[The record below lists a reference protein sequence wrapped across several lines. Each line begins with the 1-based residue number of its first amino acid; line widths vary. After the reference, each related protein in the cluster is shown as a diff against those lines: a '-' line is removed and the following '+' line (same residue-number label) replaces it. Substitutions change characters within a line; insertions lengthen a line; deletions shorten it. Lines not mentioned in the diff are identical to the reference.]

1 MGISVIDSQQR
12 RSRMAYATAMLA
24 AAAALVFLLMPHVF
38 SQTLTPDEQQFVDV
52 VVRDGDTLWQIARRY
67 AEPGA
72 DPRRLVEQIRAVN
85 GLETAVLRPG
95 QVLKV
100 PVSADR

>member
-1 MGISVIDSQQR
+1 
-12 RSRMAYATAMLA
+12 
-24 AAAALVFLLMPHVF
+24 
-38 SQTLTPDEQQFVDV
+38 V